1 MFTFSFLL
9 STFCGLWV
17 KSLILRLY
25 QYHQLC
31 FTREEKSEYD
41 TLFKVPPFYGKIQ
54 HMLNEEAD
62 GEGEGRSEFDSHV
75 VLVLKVFVSF
85 CKPNM
90 CGFTF
95 ECKGGLDYSVP
106 TLPLIQFFYVIYV
119 VLKYLK
125 CDPSKIKPDP

>member
-62 GEGEGRSEFDSHV
+62 GEGEGRSEFDRHV

-85 CKPNM
+85 CKPI
-90 CGFTF
+90 C
-95 ECKGGLDYSVP
+95 
-106 TLPLIQFFYVIYV
+106 V
-119 VLKYLK
+119 VLHLNAKGALTTQSPPY
-125 CDPSKIKPDP
+125 P